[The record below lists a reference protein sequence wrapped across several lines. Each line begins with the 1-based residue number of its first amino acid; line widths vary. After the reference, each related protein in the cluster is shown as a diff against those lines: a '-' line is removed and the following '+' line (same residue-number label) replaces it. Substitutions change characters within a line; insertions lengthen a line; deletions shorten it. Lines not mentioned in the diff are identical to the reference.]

1 MMTYGIRVHRWI
13 HHIYPWN
20 LGVVR
25 PHRKLSEVTS
35 FCDASAA

>member
-1 MMTYGIRVHRWI
+1 MTYGIRLHHWI

-20 LGVVR
+20 RGVAL

-35 FCDASAA
+35 FCDAKAA